1 MDNEVLAKYLSN
13 EASAEERK
21 AVEDWMNDHPA
32 NRREVERL
40 QKSMSFVV
48 PRYQENKLDE
58 GWAWRKLN
66 LTGKKKRELNLLHRR
81 WLQIAASIILLF
93 NIGIGIKVFIQRDSD
108 KKWITETNSGT
119 EARTILLPD
128 SSSVTLAPQ
137 ASLTYEAAQ
146 YNKEKRYVSLTGK
159 AFFQVKPNK
168 TCAFTVQTT
177 LAKVVVLGTS
187 FQVDANPSVTSVN
200 VETGKVQ
207 FSANNLSQDVI
218 LTAGMSASYKMENK
232 EIEIH
237 PQEEADTN
245 YLSWKT
251 GILRFNR
258 TPLSEVIK
266 DLNQYYGVTIIRRGE
281 TGDPE
286 LTVTFNNLPVEE
298 ALFIINQTLNTHLTI
313 KEE

>member
-32 NRREVERL
+32 NRREVEHL

-48 PRYQENKLDE
+48 PHYQENKLDE

-66 LTGKKKRELNLLHRR
+66 IAGKKKKDLNLLHRR
-81 WLQIAASIILLF
+81 WLQIAASIIIIF
-93 NIGIGIKVFIQRDSD
+93 NIGIGIKVLIQRESD
-108 KKWITETNSGT
+108 EKWITETNSGT
-119 EARTILLPD
+119 EAHTIWLPD

-146 YNKEKRYVSLTGK
+146 YNKEKRYVNLTGK

-168 TCAFTVQTT
+168 ARAFTVQTT

-187 FQVDANPSVTSVN
+187 FQVDANPSATSVN

-207 FSANNLSQDVI
+207 FSANNLSEDVI
-218 LTAGMSASYKMENK
+218 LTAGMSASYQMENK
-232 EIEIH
+232 EIKIH
-237 PQEEADTN
+237 PEEEADPN

-266 DLNQYYGVTIIRRGE
+266 DLNQYYGVTIIRRAE
-281 TGDPE
+281 TDNPE